1 MCILISVLYIHTCT
15 GINKYETMTI
25 QGSLGHQWLE
35 PQCRL
40 VTMDWMG
47 PIYWNPKKSRGRNPV
62 KTMIYIWFPADFPK
76 PSPFFLVTMDS
87 SWWQTY
93 GESWDGSTFGKFSP
107 CRPRKLWKK
116 FTWVQNAEL
125 AWASFMTAVIAE
137 VVVGR
142 THFENKRSEE
152 MLLLYMHIVLLAF

>member
-1 MCILISVLYIHTCT
+1 MCILISVLYIHTST

-62 KTMIYIWFPADFPK
+62 KTMIYI
-76 PSPFFLVTMDS
+76 
-87 SWWQTY
+87 
-93 GESWDGSTFGKFSP
+93 
-107 CRPRKLWKK
+107 
-116 FTWVQNAEL
+116 
-125 AWASFMTAVIAE
+125 
-137 VVVGR
+137 
-142 THFENKRSEE
+142 
-152 MLLLYMHIVLLAF
+152 